1 MPIIL
6 LDNGSHALKM
16 GLAGEPPRIFPNYA
30 LRVSDSNIPLYGSYL
45 HGLPLITEAYKTS
58 VCKAGE
64 IYEWSLEG
72 SIWRDALL
80 QLYQDSDC
88 KLSAC
93 LHSLVPTCSDLD
105 LITTTSIDAHPAARR
120 QFLEYC
126 FETMQF
132 ASVVAQPPQAYLTR
146 HPLLSNATTGV
157 ILDMG
162 YAGMYT
168 TAFLYTNPILYS
180 HTFVDC
186 SGSLLDNLFTEL
198 LQETVDPEFL
208 TGIRKRCLLVESLR
222 NCFFNSAGNSQIE
235 ITFCAETKNYLVK
248 PTLDSPPIPGGDED
262 RYVLDIRNT
271 EGATQNILEQI
282 VSHIP
287 NVITT
292 CIQSLPTELQ
302 TLSQANIFLCGGLAN
317 IPPLIEIMKDTLLT
331 NTPVNNVILLP
342 NPQTSVYE
350 GMQAYVETTEYFRS
364 RITRQLYEEYGCAG
378 LEHN

>member
-1 MPIIL
+1 MPTIL
-6 LDNGSHALKM
+6 LDNGSHTLKM

-30 LRVSDSNIPLYGSYL
+30 LRIGDSNIPLYGSYL
-45 HGLPLITEAYKTS
+45 HGLPLITEGYKTS

-88 KLSAC
+88 KLSNC
-93 LHSLVPTCSDLD
+93 LHSLVPACSDLD

-120 QFLEYC
+120 QLLEYC

-132 ASVVAQPPQAYLTR
+132 ASVVAQPPQAYLAR
-146 HPLLSNATTGV
+146 HPLLANATTG
-157 ILDMG
+157 IMLDMG
-162 YAGMYT
+162 YAGVYT
-168 TAFLYTNPILYS
+168 TAFLYANPILYS

-186 SGSLLDNLFTEL
+186 GGSLLDNLFTEL
-198 LQETVDPEFL
+198 LQETIDPGFLVD
-208 TGIRKRCLLVESLR
+208 IRKRCLLVESLR
-222 NCFFNSAGNSQIE
+222 NCFFDAAGNSQIE
-235 ITFCAETKNYLVK
+235 ITFCPEKKNYSVK
-248 PTLDSPPIPGGDED
+248 PILDSLPAPGGDED

-271 EGATQNILEQI
+271 EDVMQNILEQI
-282 VSHIP
+282 VAHIP

-302 TLSQANIFLCGGLAN
+302 ALSQANVFLCGGLAK
-317 IPPLIEIMKDTLLT
+317 ISPLTEILKDALLT
-331 NTPVNNVILLP
+331 NTTADNVVVLP
-342 NPQTSVYE
+342 NPQTSVYD
-350 GMQAYVETTEYFRS
+350 GMQAYAETTEYFRS